1 MEPKIALTEVTKQT
15 VSTAHLN
22 VRISVIV
29 FETEAF
35 VLLAI
40 LRVSMAQ
47 VKKNCC
53 NFISSLKLME
63 SWRFHQKCKNEISND
78 SANKKK

>member
-15 VSTAHLN
+15 VSIAHLN
-22 VRISVIV
+22 VRISVTV

-40 LRVSMAQ
+40 LRVSVAQ
-47 VKKNCC
+47 VKKLLQFCIIFKING
-53 NFISSLKLME
+53 KL
-63 SWRFHQKCKNEISND
+63 EIPSKMQERD
-78 SANKKK
+78 KQ

>member
-15 VSTAHLN
+15 VSIAHLN
-22 VRISVIV
+22 VRISVTV

-47 VKKNCC
+47 VKKLLQFCIIFKINGKLE
-53 NFISSLKLME
+53 IPLKMQE
-63 SWRFHQKCKNEISND
+63 RDKQ
-78 SANKKK
+78 

>member
-22 VRISVIV
+22 VRISVTV

-47 VKKNCC
+47 VKKLLQFYIIFKINGKLE
-53 NFISSLKLME
+53 IPLKMQE
-63 SWRFHQKCKNEISND
+63 RDKR
-78 SANKKK
+78 